1 VNKKIENIRNI
12 GIMAHIDAGKTTT
25 TERILYY
32 TGKIHQMGEV
42 HDGNAS
48 MDWMKQEKERGITV
62 TSAATTC
69 YWKNKRINIID
80 TPGHVDFTAEVQRSL
95 RVLDGAIAIF
105 CAVGGVEPQSETV
118 WKQADEYDVPRI
130 AFVNKMDRTG
140 ADFYNA
146 VDMMKERLKANPL
159 VLTIP
164 IGSGELFNGII
175 DLIEMKSIIY
185 EDESLGENFYK
196 EEIPKDLENEARKY
210 REQLIEKL
218 SENDDTILEKYL
230 NEEEITKKD
239 FIRSIRKS
247 TIENNLVPVLCGASL
262 RNKGVQALLDAVVNY
277 LPSPLDMPPVKGHDK
292 NGKTIYRH
300 PDTDGKFAALV
311 FKVMSDKHVD
321 KLSYVRVY
329 SGTLKK
335 GDRVYNPITKKTE
348 RVNRIMLM
356 HANKRTDVESLKAGE
371 IGTVVGLKS
380 TLTGHTL
387 SEKKNSIILESL
399 NFPKPVIKVSIEP
412 HSQAEEDKLLNALE
426 SLGYEDP
433 TFQYYED
440 KKTGQLIVAGM
451 GELHLEIITRRL
463 VDEFNIDAR
472 IGKPQVTYCE
482 TIVESGR
489 GRDEFNRELAGKE
502 HYAMVEIEVVPAESA
517 TENDIV
523 NLTGKEQ
530 IPDRFVE
537 PVKQSIQNRLRTGVL
552 AGYEMKMVQVNIVDG
567 KFDEEKSNDVA
578 FEQAAYNATEKALH
592 EAQPALLEPKMDL
605 EVVTPETYMGK
616 VVDDLNRR
624 RAKIEKISKRNDA
637 SVIDASVPLREM
649 FGYATDLRSITQ
661 GRANFTMQFAKY
673 DHCDK
678 KIQRE
683 IIEKTRG
690 YIPAFLKN

>member
-1 VNKKIENIRNI
+1 MKKDIKNIRNI

-32 TGKIHQMGEV
+32 TGKIHRMGEV

-118 WKQADEYDVPRI
+118 WKQANEYEVPRI

-146 VDMMKERLKANPL
+146 VEMMKDRLKAKPL
-159 VLTIP
+159 ILTLP

-175 DLIEMKSIIY
+175 DLLEMKSIIY
-185 EDESLGENFYK
+185 EDESLGEKFYK
-196 EEIPKDLENEARKY
+196 EEIPKDLENDAQKY
-210 REQLIEKL
+210 RDRILEKL
-218 SENDDTILEKYL
+218 SEYDDTILKKYL

-239 FIRSIRKS
+239 LIESIRKA
-247 TIENNLVPVLCGASL
+247 TINNKLVPVFCGAAL
-262 RNKGVQALLDAVVNY
+262 KNKGVQTLLDAVVSY
-277 LPSPLDMPPVKGHDK
+277 LPSPLDMPPIKGVDK
-292 NGKTIYRH
+292 KGKHISRH
-300 PDTDGKFAALV
+300 PDANDSLAALV

-321 KLSYVRVY
+321 RLSYVRVY
-329 SGTLKK
+329 SGELKK
-335 GDRVYNPITKKTE
+335 GDRVYNSVAKKTE
-348 RVNRIMLM
+348 RINRLMLM
-356 HANKRTDVESLKAGE
+356 HANKRTDVDKLRAGE
-371 IGTVVGLKS
+371 IGTVVGLKN

-387 SEKKNSIILESL
+387 SEKKNPIILESL
-399 NFPKPVIKVSIEP
+399 DFPKPVIKVSIEP
-412 HSQAEEDKLLNALE
+412 RSQAEEDKLLDALE

-440 KKTGQLIVAGM
+440 EKTGQLIVAGM

-463 VDEFNIDAR
+463 VDDFNIDAR

-482 TIVESGR
+482 TIVEPGKAIY
-489 GRDEFNRELAGKE
+489 EFDKEVAGKE
-502 HYAMVEIEVVPAESA
+502 NYAMVEIEVLPAEDSA
-517 TENDIV
+517 DNDIV
-523 NLTGKEQ
+523 NLTDSDQ
-530 IPDRFVE
+530 IPKRFIE
-537 PVKQSIQNRLRTGVL
+537 PITDSINNRLKTGIL
-552 AGYEMKMVQVNIVDG
+552 AGYEMKMVQANIVNG
-567 KFDEEKSNDVA
+567 KFDEEKSSEIA
-578 FEQAAYNATEKALH
+578 FEQAAYNATEQALQD
-592 EAQPALLEPKMDL
+592 AKPALLEPKMDL

-624 RAKIEKISKRNDA
+624 RAQIEKISKRNDA
-637 SVIDASVPLREM
+637 SVIDARTPLREM

-673 DHCDK
+673 DYCEYN
-678 KIQRE
+678 IQRE

>member
-1 VNKKIENIRNI
+1 VKKDIKNIRNI

-32 TGKIHQMGEV
+32 TGKIHRMGEV

-118 WKQADEYDVPRI
+118 WKQADEYEVPRI

-146 VDMMKERLKANPL
+146 VAMMKDRLKAKPL
-159 VLTIP
+159 VLTLP

-175 DLIEMKSIIY
+175 DLLEMKSIIY
-185 EDESLGENFYK
+185 EDESLGEKFYK
-196 EEIPKDLENEARKY
+196 EEIPKDLENDAQKY
-210 REQLIEKL
+210 RDRILEKL
-218 SENDDTILEKYL
+218 SENDDAILKKYL

-239 FIRSIRKS
+239 LVGSIRKA
-247 TIENNLVPVLCGASL
+247 TINNKLVPVFCGAAL
-262 RNKGVQALLDAVVNY
+262 KNKGVQALLDAVVDY
-277 LPSPLDMPPVKGHDK
+277 LPSPLDMPPIKGVDK
-292 NGKTIYRH
+292 KGQHISRH
-300 PDTDGKFAALV
+300 PDGNDSLAALV

-321 KLSYVRVY
+321 RLSYVRVY
-329 SGTLKK
+329 SGELKK
-335 GDRVYNPITKKTE
+335 GDTVYNSVAKKTE
-348 RVNRIMLM
+348 RINRLMLM
-356 HANKRTDVESLKAGE
+356 HANKRTDVDKLRAGE
-371 IGTVVGLKS
+371 IGTVVGLKN

-387 SEKKNSIILESL
+387 SEKKNPIVLESL
-399 NFPKPVIKVSIEP
+399 DFPKPVIKVSIEP
-412 HSQAEEDKLLNALE
+412 RSQAEEDKLLDALE
-426 SLGYEDP
+426 SLGFEDP

-440 KKTGQLIVAGM
+440 EKTGQLIVAGM

-463 VDEFNIDAR
+463 VDDFNIDAR

-482 TIVESGR
+482 TIVEPGKAIY
-489 GRDEFNRELAGKE
+489 EFEKEVAGKE
-502 HYAMVEIEVVPAESA
+502 NYAMVEVEVLPAEDI
-517 TENDIV
+517 TENEIV
-523 NLTGKEQ
+523 NLTDSDQ
-530 IPDRFVE
+530 IPERFIE
-537 PVKQSIQNRLRTGVL
+537 PIKDSISNRLKTGIL
-552 AGYEMKMVQVNIVDG
+552 AGYEMKMVQANIING
-567 KFDEEKSNDVA
+567 KFDDEKSSEIA
-578 FEQAAYNATEKALH
+578 FEQAAYNATEQALQN
-592 EAQPALLEPKMDL
+592 AKPALLEPKMDL

-637 SVIDASVPLREM
+637 SVIDARTPLREM

-673 DHCDK
+673 DYCEDN
-678 KIQRE
+678 IQRE

>member
-1 VNKKIENIRNI
+1 MKKDIKNIRNI

-32 TGKIHQMGEV
+32 TGKIHRMGEV

-118 WKQADEYDVPRI
+118 WKQADEYEVPRI

-146 VDMMKERLKANPL
+146 VDMMKDRLKAKPL
-159 VLTIP
+159 VLTLP

-175 DLIEMKSIIY
+175 DLLEMKSIIY
-185 EDESLGENFYK
+185 EDESLGEKFYK
-196 EEIPKDLENEARKY
+196 EEIPKDLENDAQKY
-210 REQLIEKL
+210 RDRILEKL
-218 SENDDTILEKYL
+218 SEHDDAILKKYL

-239 FIRSIRKS
+239 LVESIRKA
-247 TIENNLVPVLCGASL
+247 TINNKLVPVLCGAAL
-262 RNKGVQALLDAVVNY
+262 KNKGVQALLDAVVDY
-277 LPSPLDMPPVKGHDK
+277 LPSPLDMPPIKGVDK
-292 NGKTIYRH
+292 KGQHISRH
-300 PDTDGKFAALV
+300 PDGNDSLAALV

-321 KLSYVRVY
+321 RLSYVRVY
-329 SGTLKK
+329 SGELKK
-335 GDRVYNPITKKTE
+335 GDTVYNSVAKKTE
-348 RVNRIMLM
+348 RINRLMLM
-356 HANKRTDVESLKAGE
+356 HANKRTDVDKLRAGE
-371 IGTVVGLKS
+371 IGTAVGLKN

-387 SEKKNSIILESL
+387 SEKKNPIVLESL
-399 NFPKPVIKVSIEP
+399 DFPKPVIKVSIEP
-412 HSQAEEDKLLNALE
+412 RSQAEEDKLLDALE
-426 SLGYEDP
+426 SLGFEDP

-440 KKTGQLIVAGM
+440 EKTGQLIVAGM

-463 VDEFNIDAR
+463 VDDFNIDAR

-482 TIVESGR
+482 TIVEPGKAIY
-489 GRDEFNRELAGKE
+489 EFDKEVAGKE
-502 HYAMVEIEVVPAESA
+502 NYAMVEVEVLPAEDI
-517 TENDIV
+517 TENEIV
-523 NLTGKEQ
+523 NLTDSDQ
-530 IPDRFVE
+530 IPERFIE
-537 PVKQSIQNRLRTGVL
+537 PIKDSISNRLKTGIL
-552 AGYEMKMVQVNIVDG
+552 AGYEMKMVQANIING
-567 KFDEEKSNDVA
+567 KFDDEKSSEIA
-578 FEQAAYNATEKALH
+578 FEQAAYNATEQALQN
-592 EAQPALLEPKMDL
+592 AKPALLEPKMDL

-637 SVIDASVPLREM
+637 SVIDARTPLREM

-673 DHCDK
+673 DYCEDN
-678 KIQRE
+678 IQRE